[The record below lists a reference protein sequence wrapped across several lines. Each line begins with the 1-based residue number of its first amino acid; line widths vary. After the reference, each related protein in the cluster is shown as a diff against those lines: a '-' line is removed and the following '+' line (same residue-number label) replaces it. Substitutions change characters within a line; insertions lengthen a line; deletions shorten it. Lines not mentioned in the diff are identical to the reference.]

1 MNSKS
6 QYALSRETHSA
17 ITGLRN
23 DGERLAPG
31 HSYEGSVDKTRLE
44 RPGRSK
50 NSEIEASLGRRAG
63 KRGGSGMGGSNS
75 MQMKSLQE
83 KQKDKSVDYLQERR
97 NKRRDGTSASMQWQ
111 NDIKDEK
118 LSMREKYER
127 VSEKVRK
134 LEGEAQRKEQLLIV
148 QQKIHDVEETNEVT
162 DMLVDAIKAKL
173 AILEGI

>member
-1 MNSKS
+1 
-6 QYALSRETHSA
+6 
-17 ITGLRN
+17 
-23 DGERLAPG
+23 
-31 HSYEGSVDKTRLE
+31 
-44 RPGRSK
+44 
-50 NSEIEASLGRRAG
+50 
-63 KRGGSGMGGSNS
+63 MGGSNS